1 MSATAA
7 VSLDPPSSIW
17 MRNGMSGGR
26 GAANGA
32 GEAAATME
40 TASTSGAFTASVLS
54 FMRESAPAA
63 PSNRRGAA
71 GIIRGNGRRNRF
83 RYDPCFGAR
92 TFIPWRFTSTSIFSA
107 GFDDGGRPY
116 VTTS

>member
-1 MSATAA
+1 
-7 VSLDPPSSIW
+7 
-17 MRNGMSGGR
+17 MSGGR

-32 GEAAATME
+32 GEASATME

-54 FMRESAPAA
+54 FMRWKSAPAT
-63 PSNRRGAA
+63 RWQTVRGAA
-71 GIIRGNGRRNRF
+71 GIIRGNSRRNRF

-92 TFIPWRFTSTSIFSA
+92 TFIPWRFTATSIFSA

>member
-1 MSATAA
+1 
-7 VSLDPPSSIW
+7 
-17 MRNGMSGGR
+17 MSGGR

-54 FMRESAPAA
+54 FMRWKVPLAA
-63 PSNRRGAA
+63 SQTVPPVRRELYVEMADETGFAT
-71 GIIRGNGRRNRF
+71 I
-83 RYDPCFGAR
+83 PCFGAR
-92 TFIPWRFTSTSIFSA
+92 TFIPCRFTATLTFSA